1 MQNQISIVPN
11 IIPIVIANQI
21 NPKIQQNYLYPLS
34 SPKML
39 QENKIVRRFQSPA
52 QILMELH
59 ILELSK

>member
-52 QILMELH
+52 QILMELY